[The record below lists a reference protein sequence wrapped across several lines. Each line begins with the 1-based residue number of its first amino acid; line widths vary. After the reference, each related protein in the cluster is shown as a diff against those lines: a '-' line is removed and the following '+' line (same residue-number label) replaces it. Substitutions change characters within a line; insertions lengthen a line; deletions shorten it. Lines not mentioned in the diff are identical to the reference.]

1 MCARIYSY
9 IFIVLHFIFFV
20 STSANGATPL
30 QSKQPSDLKV
40 LVKPPDWVLGKN
52 HPKFSQERYLVGVG
66 FSESNSVSANQSA
79 RSNLAKSLKVDIR
92 STMTDISTTTETHV
106 ELVIETEVDM
116 VLEGVE
122 IKDGWVD
129 QQKGIYYS
137 LAVVERSLASS
148 LIRDR
153 IKQIK
158 SDINRYLKDGIQAE
172 NNVEVITALSNY
184 ISGYQKASSLSPLSS
199 ALQIISTSRETSK
212 TQIISSGDFE
222 SRINSI
228 VSRLNLSVVSG
239 DEQVVKTRNGIAKPL
254 IGKVYILNKD
264 NEIPVSNMPVVFGYE
279 VGQGELEKEKNSSS
293 SGTVQT
299 TIHKILSY
307 KEANHVVSVKLNYS
321 RILSHLKGK
330 FPEKLISP
338 LKHKIAK
345 FIYAVQT
352 PKFTSSKSLAWRES
366 ITSLGNQLIKNI
378 PPGEN
383 PVIGVV
389 SFKDLRNAKNTRF
402 SRIITEDLK
411 TILAR
416 AKDLK
421 LKEIQFN
428 EDQDPEETAKINNI
442 DYYVRGSY
450 RMENMGLEVRS
461 RLIDTKTKNIQSS
474 ANVLI
479 ERNEINNKDFESF
492 DSLSNQVKK
501 IKKDDSYQENL
512 EKIVA
517 IKPNHQSSNVKVW
530 TDKKEYEIKETIVF
544 YIKASKNGYLTMLD
558 ISPNGDIT
566 VIFPNKFHTDNF
578 IRAGVTYQ
586 VPAPN
591 YDFEFN
597 VQGPPGL
604 ERIKAIV
611 TANDI
616 SLMKLDLENGFH
628 SIKKETTQGTR
639 SIQVLSKKVESVS
652 SSEWAEAYSEIFI
665 FKTGKTFTRGAR
677 QIQNLK

>member
-1 MCARIYSY
+1 MCSRISFY
-9 IFIVLHFIFFV
+9 IFTALHFICFV
-20 STSANGATPL
+20 STSTGAATPFQNNQ
-30 QSKQPSDLKV
+30 QSETKL

-52 HPKFSQERYLVGVG
+52 HPNFSQDRYLIGVG

-79 RSNLAKSLKVDIR
+79 RSNLAKSLKVKIQ
-92 STMTDISTTTETHV
+92 STMMDISTNTETHV
-106 ELVIETEVDM
+106 ELKIQTEVDM

-137 LAVVERSLASS
+137 LAVVERTLASS
-148 LIRDR
+148 LIRNR

-158 SDINRYLKDGIQAE
+158 SDIDRYFRDGIQAE
-172 NNVEVITALSNY
+172 NKVEVISALSNY
-184 ISGYQKASSLSPLSS
+184 LSGYEKASSLPPLYS
-199 ALQIISTSRETSK
+199 ALQIISSSSETSK
-212 TQIISSGDFE
+212 NQIISSGDFE

-228 VSRLNLSVVSG
+228 VSGLTLSVVSG
-239 DEQVVKTRNGIAKPL
+239 DNQIVKTRNGIAKPL

-264 NEIPVSNMPVVFGYE
+264 NEIPVSNMPVVFSYE

-293 SGTVQT
+293 GGTVQT
-299 TIHKILSY
+299 TIHKILTY

-330 FPEKLISP
+330 FHEKLISP
-338 LKHKIAK
+338 LQHKVAK
-345 FIYAVQT
+345 FNYAVQT

-389 SFKDLRNAKNTRF
+389 SFKDLRDDKNTRF

-428 EDQDPEETAKINNI
+428 EDQDPEVTAKINKI

-450 RMENMGLEVRS
+450 RMESMGLEVRS
-461 RLIDTKTKNIQSS
+461 RLIDTKTKTIQSS

-479 ERNEINNKDFESF
+479 ERNEINNRDLELFN
-492 DSLSNQVKK
+492 SLSNQVEE
-501 IKKDDSYQENL
+501 IKQDNSYQENL

-517 IKPNHQSSNVKVW
+517 IKPSHQSSNVKVW
-530 TDKKEYEIKETIVF
+530 TDKKEYEIKETIFF
-544 YIKASKNGYLTMLD
+544 YIKACKNG
-558 ISPNGDIT
+558 
-566 VIFPNKFHTDNF
+566 
-578 IRAGVTYQ
+578 
-586 VPAPN
+586 
-591 YDFEFN
+591 
-597 VQGPPGL
+597 
-604 ERIKAIV
+604 
-611 TANDI
+611 
-616 SLMKLDLENGFH
+616 
-628 SIKKETTQGTR
+628 
-639 SIQVLSKKVESVS
+639 
-652 SSEWAEAYSEIFI
+652 
-665 FKTGKTFTRGAR
+665 
-677 QIQNLK
+677 